1 VGHPT
6 EKRQLSRK
14 ELIVPKITPFLWFD
28 HQAEEAMNFYLS
40 VFKDGKVLNVSRAN
54 GQVMTVT
61 FELQGQQFIGL
72 NGGPQFKFTE
82 AVSLLVSCDTQE
94 EVDEYWNKLSQG
106 GSEGRCGWLKDKYGL
121 SWQVVPTA
129 LGRLLSDPDPKK
141 SQAVLQAMLQ
151 MKKIVIKDLQ
161 EAHQAAAA

>member
-1 VGHPT
+1 M

-14 ELIVPKITPFLWFD
+14 ESIVPKITPFLWFD
-28 HQAEEAMNFYLS
+28 NQAEEAMNFYLS
-40 VFKDGKVLNVSRAN
+40 VFQDGKVLNVSRAH

-82 AVSLLVSCDTQE
+82 AVSLLVTCDTQE

-106 GSEGRCGWLKDKYGL
+106 GSEGRCGWLK
-121 SWQVVPTA
+121 
-129 LGRLLSDPDPKK
+129 
-141 SQAVLQAMLQ
+141 
-151 MKKIVIKDLQ
+151 
-161 EAHQAAAA
+161 